1 MSAARFLL
9 DRAQE
14 RVAKRARGFLGGG
27 PKGKVRVGSSRM
39 RQRIERANARNYETV
54 SAVTLGGDVVR
65 VKVAK
70 PNRIEGKRGANRL
83 ARLAHG
89 LEQRKATG
97 SFWHPRPRTGV
108 YKRISSAERRKLAIT
123 RRIRNPSAGRSG
135 RLAFHPDNE
144 IGLNRPGAR
153 AIRRMLGPN
162 YSAGRER
169 RFERMF
175 GVRKRDARVR
185 KAFDDGRVI
194 FKSEKADVTGKY
206 VAGWFSVAEKDGDLV
221 EDIQGDV
228 IEMGDL
234 RESAHEFVK
243 MARVSKVMHDGEQIG
258 DVVESVI
265 IDDDFCKAHGITH
278 TERGWWGAINV
289 TDADAQER
297 VRKGEL
303 PMFSIGGGGKREPFH
318 KRGQRARS
326 LRSLRARFGE

>member
-1 MSAARFLL
+1 MGRSGRLPAHGPLWRRGKKVSAARFLL

-14 RVAKRARGFLGGG
+14 RVAKRARQIA
-27 PKGKVRVGSSRM
+27 PRYRSSKLKAKA
-39 RQRIERANARNYETV
+39 ERLNARNYETV

-70 PNRIEGKRGANRL
+70 PNRVEGKRGANRL
-83 ARLAHG
+83 TRLAHG
-89 LEQRKATG
+89 LDQRKATG

-108 YKRISSAERRKLAIT
+108 YKIA
-123 RRIRNPSAGRSG
+123 
-135 RLAFHPDNE
+135 
-144 IGLNRPGAR
+144 
-153 AIRRMLGPN
+153 
-162 YSAGRER
+162 
-169 RFERMF
+169 
-175 GVRKRDARVR
+175 KR
-185 KAFDDGRVI
+185 AFDDGRVI
-194 FKSEKADVTGKY
+194 FKSAKADVTGKY
-206 VAGWFSVAEKDGDLV
+206 VAGWFSVIEKDGDLV

-289 TDADAQER
+289 TDPDAQER

-303 PMFSIGGGGKREPFH
+303 PAFSIGGGGKREPFH